1 MTPIARRSVLAV
13 AAASLAGCMGAA
25 APTADGATTVEATD
39 VITIDA
45 ACGDEESAAVAVED
59 DVVTVDGAITAPN
72 PCHEA
77 VLGNVTVAG
86 DQLSIHI
93 DVVSTG
99 EEVCIECVGRIEYE
113 ATVRV
118 RDADALGSVH
128 VIHADG
134 ESFTHDLA

>member
-39 VITIDA
+39 VITIDG

-59 DVVTVDGAITAPN
+59 DIVTVDGAITAPN

-86 DQLSIHI
+86 DQLSIHV